1 MEGLAVETFAETGS
15 VLQQTLAN
23 LWGSF
28 VAVFPGIIAAI
39 ILIIIGWIVG
49 KIIDGVLQRLLSKL
63 KLDYWLEKEGLKQA
77 LWGKNLSSILGSLLK
92 WYIVV
97 VFLGAA
103 AALIEMQPL
112 VTFINSVVHYLPALF
127 GAFIIIIIGM
137 IVGEHIKKKIEMAK
151 IKYSDVMGQLAK
163 YLVIYFT
170 VVIGLQTA
178 GFEVTILIDAFRIA
192 FAAFAITVAIII
204 GIGFGFAFKEDA
216 KKIFKEMKA
225 DVKKGGRKKK

>member
-1 MEGLAVETFAETGS
+1 MNGFAIETFAETGS
-15 VLQQTLAN
+15 VLQQTLGN
-23 LWGSF
+23 LWASF
-28 VAVFPGIIAAI
+28 VTVFPGIIAAI

-49 KIIDGVLQRLLSKL
+49 KIAGGVLSKVLSKL
-63 KLDYWLEKEGLKQA
+63 KLDFWLEKEGLKQA
-77 LWGKNLSSILGSLLK
+77 LWGKDLSSILGTLLK
-92 WYIVV
+92 WYIVI

-103 AALIEMQPL
+103 AALIELQPL

-127 GAFIIIIIGM
+127 GAFIIVIIGL
-137 IVGEHIKKKIEMAK
+137 IVGEHIRKKVAAGKT
-151 IKYSDVMGQLAK
+151 KYSEPGGRLLK

-178 GFEVTILIDAFRIA
+178 GFEVTILIDAFRIG

-216 KKIFKEMKA
+216 KRILKDLKA